1 MRMKRKG
8 WLKIPRSRAVLLAAC
23 VCAALCLAVGFT
35 RNPHL
40 YPIDFGQYEA
50 IMRQCGLT
58 WTQEDLLQGD
68 LQYVRPLRFFS
79 YTRFSWASLFTPGA
93 GGSTVYGVAL
103 VRLFTQP
110 FGLPFS
116 IDALSAVWALLLI
129 AAAGLI
135 TQALYERFP
144 HIWLIPGLML
154 CLIYM
159 NGNFCA
165 IFRGLYPEA
174 AAIAFSLLSLGLTLR
189 AFSVKKESRSRWI
202 IPVLLS
208 SLLALKSLSPLV
220 VFLPFTAAVNLYL
233 IYSCYRQINR
243 KYLLLPL
250 AAVLLITGLGSAVGL
265 VGSDADYS
273 SEASLYEASFNALL
287 RQTDSPET
295 ILREWGL
302 DESYARDIG
311 KSYYEQEEDYA
322 HNPRDPQEAE
332 ALFAHVTTG
341 RLAGTYLRHPALF
354 FKAVNARELSM
365 NRGFENGRNS
375 AVSANDKNF
384 TATRVDGGFF
394 SFLWRILPL
403 SWTVY
408 FVIHLLLILAGAG
421 MAIWKKQV
429 SWVLL
434 CLFSL
439 GSILYLPF
447 SLVMDGY
454 AQSQQ
459 YMLYQIMLALGLIT
473 GLLCAVVEAV
483 PGFLQ
488 WMTRYTEDAYR
499 VQPVYRVP
507 SGKESGS
514 WPWLDQARAWV
525 DTVCGNQLLIT
536 LFTGLYCFFVLLCVF
551 VPSTH
556 PVSINNGDFGRMM
569 DQMDL
574 TWSGM
579 DYFNTANQANHF
591 AIEEYAYVSGFDALK
606 LTPLKPTYSL
616 YWFVSVVRLLTQPFG
631 LGFSTYLLS
640 WVMGA
645 ATVLCILQMVRD
657 LYALLG
663 RRTAAAAALFSVM
676 IMNETYL
683 TWYNSL
689 YGEGCILLGLLMT
702 LACSLHLCVMPR
714 KKSWKRPLWLLGLAL
729 SLYIFINAKSQ
740 MLMAAPGAIALLLA
754 FCFYHRPY
762 RYDLQA
768 VQGLVALALCGVLAV
783 SSLGVYQSDRTED
796 SVSQRHTMWQ
806 AYFFGIFM
814 ISDDP
819 IKDME
824 DLGVDTAMAPDIG
837 KYVDFSEDAEYVYAP
852 LSKEAEKAFYDH
864 VSMFTI
870 VQWYITHPVKLWY
883 MLDHAAR
890 EARELY
896 TGFRVY
902 NGQNY
907 SDPNH
912 DPVNGLNLWPGWRS
926 WLTPGSFLGYVLF
939 YGALL
944 FFLIRRLLRR
954 DTEAK
959 TRILCAVFLFLIV
972 TGVLQYPLS
981 VLGNGFADNQK
992 QLFCFSL
999 CHDLLLGFTVFF
1011 LVSWMRGLQNVP
1023 KIQWRFRRIE
1033 GDAV

>member
-1 MRMKRKG
+1 MTRKKKG
-8 WLKIPRSRAVLLAAC
+8 WLKIPRRRAVLLAAC
-23 VCAALCLAVGFT
+23 VCAALCLLVGFT
-35 RNPHL
+35 KVPRL
-40 YPIDFGQYEA
+40 YPIDFGQYDL
-50 IMRQCGLT
+50 ILRQCGLT
-58 WTQEDLLQGD
+58 WTREDLLQGD
-68 LQYVRPLRFFS
+68 LHYVRPLRFFS

-144 HIWLIPGLML
+144 HIGLIPGLIL
-154 CLIYM
+154 CLVYM

-174 AAIAFSLLSLGLTLR
+174 AAIAFSLLSLGLALR
-189 AFSVKKESRSRWI
+189 AFSVKKESRGRWV

-208 SLLALKSLSPLV
+208 SLLALKSLSPLI
-220 VFLPFTAAVNLYL
+220 VFLPFVAAGNIYL
-233 IYSCYRQINR
+233 LISCAKYISR
-243 KYLLLPL
+243 KYLVFPL
-250 AAVLLITGLGSAVGL
+250 AAVLLITGLSSAVSL
-265 VGSDADYS
+265 VGGDADYFS
-273 SEASLYEASFNALL
+273 PASLYEASFNALL
-287 RQTDSPET
+287 RQADSPET
-295 ILREWGL
+295 ILKEWGL
-302 DESYARDIG
+302 DESYGEDVG
-311 KSYYEQEEDYA
+311 KSYYEPEENYA
-322 HNPRDPQEAE
+322 HNPRDPKEAE
-332 ALFAHVTTG
+332 ALFSRVTQG
-341 RLAGTYLRHPALF
+341 RLIGAYLRHPSLF

-365 NRGFENGRNS
+365 NRGFENSRNS
-375 AVSANDKNF
+375 AVSANEKNF

-394 SFLWRILPL
+394 SLLWKILPL
-403 SWTVY
+403 SWTAY
-408 FVIHLLLILAGAG
+408 FVIHLLLIFAGAG
-421 MAIWKKQV
+421 IALWKRRMK
-429 SWVLL
+429 WVLL

-447 SLVMDGY
+447 SLVTDGY

-459 YMLYQIMLALGLIT
+459 YMLFQVMLALGLIT
-473 GLLCAVVEAV
+473 GLLCAAV
-483 PGFLQ
+483 GAMPGFLQ

-499 VQPVYRVP
+499 VQPIRSAP
-507 SGKESGS
+507 SERESGG
-514 WPWLDQARAWV
+514 WPWLKQARARM
-525 DTVCGNQLLIT
+525 DALSGNQRLIL
-536 LFTGLYCFFVLLCVF
+536 LFTGLYCFFVLASVYL
-551 VPSTH
+551 PSAH
-556 PVSINNGDFGRMM
+556 PAAINNGDFGRMM
-569 DQMDL
+569 EQMDI

-579 DYFNTANQANHF
+579 DYFDTASQANHF
-591 AIEEYAYVSGFDALK
+591 AIEEYAYTGGFDPLK

-616 YWFVSVVRLLTQPFG
+616 YWFVSVVRLFTQPFG

-663 RRTAAAAALFSVM
+663 KKTAAAAALLSVM

-702 LACSLHLCVMPR
+702 LTCALHLCVMPR
-714 KKSWKRPLWLLGLAL
+714 EKSWKRPLWLLGLTV
-729 SLYIFINAKSQ
+729 SLYIFISAKSQ
-740 MLMAAPGAIALLLA
+740 MLLAAPGAIALLLA

-783 SSLGVYQSDRTED
+783 GALGVYQSDRTED

-806 AYFFGIFM
+806 AYFYGIFM

-819 IKDME
+819 IGDME
-824 DLGVDTAMAPDIG
+824 ALGVDTAMAPDIG
-837 KYVDFSEDAEYVYAP
+837 KYVDFSEDADYVYAP
-852 LSKEAEKAFYDH
+852 LSEEAGKAFYDH

-870 VQWYITHPVKLWY
+870 VKWYITHPAKLWY
-883 MLDHAAR
+883 MLDRAAR
-890 EARELY
+890 ESRELY

-912 DPVNGLNLWPGWRS
+912 DPVNGLNLWPGWRP

-944 FFLIRRLLRR
+944 FVLIRRLVFR

-959 TRILCAVFLFLIV
+959 TRMLCAVILFLIV
-972 TGVLQYPLS
+972 TGVLQFPLS

-999 CHDLLLGFTVFF
+999 CHDLLLGTTAFF
-1011 LVSWMRGLQNVP
+1011 LVSWLRSRQNAP
-1023 KIQWRFRRIE
+1023 QIQWKFRRIK